1 MQINKK
7 QLDELVGGDINS
19 SGNQRNVTNN
29 SEIETGPVDKPYN
42 NYSNY
47 KKGVS
52 TTTDKVFGRYAQDIP
67 WFANYFGGS
76 SGHFYENK
84 IITKRSVEEKVDDLV
99 KKSDMFD
106 VIIKVKNP
114 AKSIK
119 ELIKKLKLS
128 KEDIDTLRTSL
139 DDKEEQTKNI

>member
-99 KKSDMFD
+99 RRSDTFD
-106 VIIKVKNP
+106 VINNP
-114 AKSIK
+114 EYPANSLKK
-119 ELIKKLKLS
+119 LIKNLNLS
-128 KEDIDTLRTSL
+128 KKDIDTLRTYL
-139 DDKEEQTKNI
+139 DDKEEQIKNI

>member
-52 TTTDKVFGRYAQDIP
+52 TTTDKVFGRYAQYIP

-84 IITKRSVEEKVDDLV
+84 IITKRSVEDKVYELV
-99 KKSDMFD
+99 EKSDMFD
-106 VIIKVKNP
+106 VINKSEDP
-114 AKSIK
+114 AKSLK
-119 ELIKKLKLS
+119 ELIKKLILS
-128 KEDIDTLRTSL
+128 IENNATLRAYL
-139 DDKEEQTKNI
+139 DDK